1 MKIFFSVISF
11 DLLCRCEEGRK
22 HDLIV
27 ETRLSALEEFKQN
40 RHSLEMTIEE
50 LRNLIQKK
58 EEAYHQ
64 ALTEMEIALIRFK
77 DR

>member
-1 MKIFFSVISF
+1 MPWISF
-11 DLLCRCEEGRK
+11 DDVKNVHLHRL
-22 HDLIV
+22 

-40 RHSLEMTIEE
+40 RDSLEMTIEE
-50 LRNLIQKK
+50 LKNLIQQK
-58 EEAYHQ
+58 EQAYHR